1 MDVRPLQLDE
11 AAQATPSGARTPE
24 EKLAWALANLRH
36 NLELL
41 ESVDLPARY
50 HAASQRAE
58 AHATD
63 DSAVLWTLASR
74 LAGADAIAAVQLRN
88 LVTALEAQPSR
99 EEIRRMLLSHTA
111 QTNASW
117 SAMAGQLLELVG
129 QTRAAMVQDFRR
141 LRRTQA
147 AALALG
153 GFGAGMAIAC
163 WLRVLFH

>member
-11 AAQATPSGARTPE
+11 AAQATPSRARTPE
-24 EKLAWALANLRH
+24 EKLARAMTHLRET
-36 NLELL
+36 LEML
-41 ESVDLPARY
+41 ESVDLLARY
-50 HAASQRAE
+50 HAASQLAE

-63 DSAVLWTLASR
+63 ETAALWSLASR
-74 LAGADAIAAVQLRN
+74 LAAADAIAVVQLRN

-117 SAMAGQLLELVG
+117 SAMAGQLIELVG